1 MIKEYKAFIFDLDGV
16 LVDSEALRIQTYKE
30 LFKNNF
36 NVQIEMIN
44 ADFIGKSEE
53 SNLNFL
59 IEKYSLKADINVLIK
74 QRKILLEKIAKKKIN
89 FNIPI
94 INFLLLAKKMDLYT
108 AICTNSQRD
117 YLKIIM
123 KRISPT
129 VEVDLLLSKEDV
141 KNSKPDP
148 EIYLMASS
156 MLKVGPEECLVF
168 EDSKPGKEAAKNAN
182 MDVIIVPE
190 DVASSIIYIDK

>member
-1 MIKEYKAFIFDLDGV
+1 MDYKYKAFIFDLDGV
-16 LVDSEALRIQTYKE
+16 VIDSESLRMQTYKE

-36 NVQIEMIN
+36 NIQIEIIN
-44 ADFIGKSEE
+44 AELIGNSEE

-59 IEKYSLKADINVLIK
+59 SEKYSINADINSLIK
-74 QRKILLEKIAKKKIN
+74 QRKDLLENLAKKKIA
-89 FNIPI
+89 FNIPV
-94 INFLLLAKKMDLYT
+94 INLLLLAKKMKLST
-108 AICTNSQRD
+108 AICTNSHKD

-123 KRISPT
+123 KRLSPI

-141 KNSKPDP
+141 RNSKPDP

-156 MLKVGPEECLVF
+156 MLKVEPEECLVF
-168 EDSKPGKEAAKNAN
+168 EDSKPGKEAANNAN

-190 DVASSIIYIDK
+190 DVASSIINIS

>member
-36 NVQIEMIN
+36 NIQIEIIN
-44 ADFIGKSEE
+44 ADIIGKSEE

-94 INFLLLAKKMDLYT
+94 INFLLLAKKMDLST
-108 AICTNSQRD
+108 AICTNSHRD

-123 KRISPT
+123 KRLSPT

-141 KNSKPDP
+141 KNAKPDP
-148 EIYLMASS
+148 EIYLKASS
-156 MLKVGPEECLVF
+156 LLKVEPEECLVF

-190 DVASSIIYIDK
+190 DVASSIIDIDE

>member
-1 MIKEYKAFIFDLDGV
+1 MDYKYKAFIFDLDGV
-16 LVDSEALRIQTYKE
+16 VIDSENHRMQTYKE
-30 LFKNNF
+30 LFKKNF
-36 NVQIEMIN
+36 NIQIEIIN
-44 ADFIGKSEE
+44 AELIGNSEE

-59 IEKYSLKADINVLIK
+59 SEKYSINADINSLIK
-74 QRKILLEKIAKKKIN
+74 QRKDLLENLAKKKIA
-89 FNIPI
+89 FNIPV
-94 INFLLLAKKMDLYT
+94 INLLLLAKKMKLST
-108 AICTNSQRD
+108 AICTNSHKD

-123 KRISPT
+123 KRLSPI

-156 MLKVGPEECLVF
+156 MLKVEPEECLVF
-168 EDSKPGKEAAKNAN
+168 EDSKPGKEAANNAN

-190 DVASSIIYIDK
+190 DVASSIINIS

>member
-1 MIKEYKAFIFDLDGV
+1 MDYKYKAFIVDLDGV
-16 LVDSEALRIQTYKE
+16 VIDSESLRMQTYKE
-30 LFKNNF
+30 LFKKNF
-36 NVQIEMIN
+36 NIQIEIIN
-44 ADFIGKSEE
+44 AELIGNSEE

-59 IEKYSLKADINVLIK
+59 SEKYSINADINSLIK
-74 QRKILLEKIAKKKIN
+74 QRKDLLENLAKKKIA
-89 FNIPI
+89 FNIPV
-94 INFLLLAKKMDLYT
+94 INLLLLAKKMKLST
-108 AICTNSQRD
+108 AICTNSHKD

-123 KRISPT
+123 KRLSPI

-156 MLKVGPEECLVF
+156 MLKVEPEECLVF

-190 DVASSIIYIDK
+190 DVASSIINIHK

>member
-59 IEKYSLKADINVLIK
+59 IEKYSLKADINALIK

-94 INFLLLAKKMDLYT
+94 INFLLLAKKMDLST
-108 AICTNSQRD
+108 AICTNSHRD

-123 KRISPT
+123 KRLSPT

-190 DVASSIIYIDK
+190 DVASSIIDIDK

>member
-16 LVDSEALRIQTYKE
+16 HVDSEALRIQTYKE

-94 INFLLLAKKMDLYT
+94 INFLLLAKKMDLST
-108 AICTNSQRD
+108 AICTNSHRD

-123 KRISPT
+123 KRLSPT

>member
-94 INFLLLAKKMDLYT
+94 INFLLLAKKMDLST
-108 AICTNSQRD
+108 AICTNSHRD

-123 KRISPT
+123 KRLSPT

-156 MLKVGPEECLVF
+156 MLKVEPEECLVF

-190 DVASSIIYIDK
+190 DVASSIIDIDK

>member
-94 INFLLLAKKMDLYT
+94 INFLLLAKKMDLST
-108 AICTNSQRD
+108 AICTNSHRD

-123 KRISPT
+123 KRLSPT

-190 DVASSIIYIDK
+190 DVASSIIDIDE

>member
-1 MIKEYKAFIFDLDGV
+1 MDYKYKAFIFDLDGV
-16 LVDSEALRIQTYKE
+16 VIDSENHRMQTYKE
-30 LFKNNF
+30 LFKKNF
-36 NVQIEMIN
+36 NIQIEIIN
-44 ADFIGKSEE
+44 AELIGNSEE

-59 IEKYSLKADINVLIK
+59 SEKYSINPDINSLIK
-74 QRKILLEKIAKKKIN
+74 QRKDLLENLAKKKIA
-89 FNIPI
+89 FNIPV
-94 INFLLLAKKMDLYT
+94 INLLLLAKKMKLST
-108 AICTNSQRD
+108 AICTNSHKD

-123 KRISPT
+123 KRLSPI

-156 MLKVGPEECLVF
+156 MLKVEPEECLVF

-190 DVASSIIYIDK
+190 DVASSIINIHK

>member
-1 MIKEYKAFIFDLDGV
+1 MSYKYKAFIFDLDGV
-16 LVDSEALRIQTYKE
+16 VIDSESLRMQTYKE

-36 NVQIEMIN
+36 NIQIEIIN
-44 ADFIGKSEE
+44 AELIGNSEE

-59 IEKYSLKADINVLIK
+59 SEKYSIKADINSLIK
-74 QRKILLEKIAKKKIN
+74 QRKDLLENIAKKKIV
-89 FNIPI
+89 FNIPV
-94 INFLLLAKKMDLYT
+94 INLLLLAKKMELST
-108 AICTNSQRD
+108 AICTNSHRD

-123 KRISPT
+123 KRLSPT

-156 MLKVGPEECLVF
+156 MLKVEPEECLVF

-190 DVASSIIYIDK
+190 DVASSIIDIDK

>member
-1 MIKEYKAFIFDLDGV
+1 MDYKYKAFIFDLDGV
-16 LVDSEALRIQTYKE
+16 VIDSESHRMQTYKE
-30 LFKNNF
+30 LFKKNF
-36 NVQIEMIN
+36 NIQIEIIN
-44 ADFIGKSEE
+44 AELIGNSEE

-59 IEKYSLKADINVLIK
+59 SEKYSINPDINSLIK
-74 QRKILLEKIAKKKIN
+74 QRKDLLENLAKKKIA
-89 FNIPI
+89 FNIPV
-94 INFLLLAKKMDLYT
+94 INLLLLAKKMKLST
-108 AICTNSQRD
+108 AICTNSHKD

-123 KRISPT
+123 KRLSPI

-156 MLKVGPEECLVF
+156 MLKVEPEECLVF

-190 DVASSIIYIDK
+190 DVASSIINIHK

>member
-36 NVQIEMIN
+36 NIQIEIIN
-44 ADFIGKSEE
+44 ADIIGKSEE

-94 INFLLLAKKMDLYT
+94 INFLLLAKKMDLST
-108 AICTNSQRD
+108 AICTNSHRD

-123 KRISPT
+123 KRLSST

-141 KNSKPDP
+141 KNAKPDP
-148 EIYLMASS
+148 EIYLKASS
-156 MLKVGPEECLVF
+156 LLKVEPEECLVF

-190 DVASSIIYIDK
+190 DVASSIIDIDE

>member
-94 INFLLLAKKMDLYT
+94 INFLLLAKKMDLST
-108 AICTNSQRD
+108 AICTNSHRD

-123 KRISPT
+123 KRLSPT

>member
-108 AICTNSQRD
+108 AICTNSHRD

-123 KRISPT
+123 KRLSPT

>member
-94 INFLLLAKKMDLYT
+94 INFLLLAKKMDLST
-108 AICTNSQRD
+108 AICTNSHRD

-123 KRISPT
+123 KRLSPT

-190 DVASSIIYIDK
+190 DVASSIIDIDK

>member
-94 INFLLLAKKMDLYT
+94 INFLLLAKKMDLST
-108 AICTNSQRD
+108 AICTNSHRD

-123 KRISPT
+123 KRLSPT

-168 EDSKPGKEAAKNAN
+168 EDSKPGKEAAKNAD

>member
-1 MIKEYKAFIFDLDGV
+1 MDYKYKAFIFDLDGV
-16 LVDSEALRIQTYKE
+16 VIDSENHRMQTYKE
-30 LFKNNF
+30 LFKKNF
-36 NVQIEMIN
+36 NIQIEIIN
-44 ADFIGKSEE
+44 AELIGNSEE

-59 IEKYSLKADINVLIK
+59 SEKYSINPDINSLIK
-74 QRKILLEKIAKKKIN
+74 QRKDLLENLAKKKIA
-89 FNIPI
+89 FNIPV
-94 INFLLLAKKMDLYT
+94 INLLLLAKKMKLST
-108 AICTNSQRD
+108 AICTNSHKD

-123 KRISPT
+123 KRLSPI

-156 MLKVGPEECLVF
+156 MLKVEPEECLVF

-190 DVASSIIYIDK
+190 DVASSIIDIHK